1 MCHNWDKC
9 FVPNLLISSAINI
22 LARFNFRH
30 ATNLRGISIVFFAN
44 LRIFWRMTWLFS
56 YKILTFKLSYLDTYR
71 IMSAIFLL
79 LSLSSTPNC
88 QHLPN
93 AKLSS
98 HLNLCITSVTSSG
111 LKILWDILQYKDCP
125 LYLMQ
130 YIYMVIHEVKRV

>member
-9 FVPNLLISSAINI
+9 FVPNVLISSAIGI

-30 ATNLRGISIVFFAN
+30 AANLRGISIVFFAN
-44 LRIFWRMTWLFS
+44 LRIFWRMTWLLS
-56 YKILTFKLSYLDTYR
+56 NKILTFKLSYLDIYR
-71 IMSAIFLL
+71 IMSAIFLF

-98 HLNLCITSVTSSG
+98 HLNLCITSVTSWG
-111 LKILWDILQYKDCP
+111 LKILCKIFYNIKTVRCILWNAFIWK
-125 LYLMQ
+125 
-130 YIYMVIHEVKRV
+130 YMR